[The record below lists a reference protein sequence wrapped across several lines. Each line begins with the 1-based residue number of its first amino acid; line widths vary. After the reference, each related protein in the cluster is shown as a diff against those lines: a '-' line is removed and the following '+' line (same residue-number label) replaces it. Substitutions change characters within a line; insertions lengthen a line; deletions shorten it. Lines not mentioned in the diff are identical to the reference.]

1 MNKIVKSTLL
11 AGFGLAAGAA
21 FASNASADTS
31 VTVKSGDTLNAIA
44 AQYGTTAQDIG
55 TKNGIKNIN
64 LIYVGDVIIIPGS
77 IGNTT
82 QKDEVKV
89 ATEPTN
95 IVPETTVASSAK
107 QEAITQSTN
116 SSALDLLIAKE
127 SGGNTGATNG
137 QYYGIGQLSP
147 QARDIYGGNSSDYN
161 DQLNAMKAYI
171 AARYGTAENAWAHS
185 QATGWY

>member
-21 FASNASADTS
+21 FASNASADTT

-44 AQYGTTAQDIG
+44 TQYGTTANAIG
-55 TKNGIKNIN
+55 TKNSIKDIN

-82 QKDEVKV
+82 QKDEVQV
-89 ATEPTN
+89 ATEPVNVVTEA
-95 IVPETTVASSAK
+95 PATEAK
-107 QEAITQSTN
+107 QSAPTQSTN
-116 SSALDLLIAKE
+116 SSALDSLIARE

-147 QARDIYGGNSSDYN
+147 QARAIYGGNSSDYN